1 MNTKQILDYYIN
13 IGKNNT
19 KKYKIALVANVRG
32 KTKNYVDFDSSSVI
46 NEYFSLTL
54 YEEIQRTLRNAG
66 YEVCTFFD
74 EDDFI
79 KSISKI
85 FELYCFENIK
95 KFVSNSIFD
104 KIYGLFEEL
113 QEKGLMDINEDHIE
127 LKGDGLFWGNT
138 IGREVISISLED
150 E

>member
-1 MNTKQILDYYIN
+1 MDTKQILDYYIN

-79 KSISKI
+79 KAVLENKI
-85 FELYCFENIK
+85 GNLEQLIVAYII
-95 KFVSNSIFD
+95 SNS
-104 KIYGLFEEL
+104 
-113 QEKGLMDINEDHIE
+113 QEVTLM
-127 LKGDGLFWGNT
+127 
-138 IGREVISISLED
+138 
-150 E
+150 